1 MFSQRLSRKIFYDQ
15 RTKLCDCRQKRILK
29 TGSNKKMAKKLF
41 VGGIPWA
48 TTSDDLQQLF
58 SQHGTVASA
67 TVITDKMTGR
77 SRGFGFVEFEN
88 DAEADAATAALNNSD
103 YNGRTLV
110 VKEARPLED
119 RPKRSFGDR
128 GGRGGYGGGSGGN
141 GGGYGGGRNDR
152 Y

>member
-1 MFSQRLSRKIFYDQ
+1 
-15 RTKLCDCRQKRILK
+15 
-29 TGSNKKMAKKLF
+29 MAKKLF

-58 SQHGTVASA
+58 SQHGTVTSA

-88 DAEADAATAALNNSD
+88 DAEADAATNALNNSD

-119 RPKRSFGDR
+119 RPKRSFG
-128 GGRGGYGGGSGGN
+128 GGDRGGYGGGRGGS
-141 GGGYGGGRNDR
+141 GGGYGGGHGGGGYNDR

>member
-1 MFSQRLSRKIFYDQ
+1 
-15 RTKLCDCRQKRILK
+15 
-29 TGSNKKMAKKLF
+29 MAKKLF

-128 GGRGGYGGGSGGN
+128 AQRGGYGGGQGGGTGTSGGA
-141 GGGYGGGRNDR
+141 GP
-152 Y
+152 

>member
-1 MFSQRLSRKIFYDQ
+1 
-15 RTKLCDCRQKRILK
+15 
-29 TGSNKKMAKKLF
+29 MAKKLF

-48 TTSDDLQQLF
+48 TTSDDLQTLF
-58 SQHGTVASA
+58 SAHGTVSSA
-67 TVITDKMTGR
+67 TVISDRMTGR

-88 DAEADAATAALNNSD
+88 DAEADAAAAALNNTD

-119 RPKRSFGDR
+119 RPKRNFGDR
-128 GGRGGYGGGSGGN
+128 GGRGGYDRNS
-141 GGGYGGGRNDR
+141 GGGYGGRRDS

>member
-1 MFSQRLSRKIFYDQ
+1 MSSYKDSPLSFKA
-15 RTKLCDCRQKRILK
+15 
-29 TGSNKKMAKKLF
+29 GNKKGLKMAKKLF

-48 TTSDDLQQLF
+48 TTSDDLKELF

-77 SRGFGFVEFEN
+77 SRGFAFVEFEN
-88 DAEADAATAALNNSD
+88 DAEADAATEALNNKE

-119 RPKRSFGDR
+119 RPKRSFG
-128 GGRGGYGGGSGGN
+128 GNRGGYGNN
-141 GGGYGGGRNDR
+141 GGGRRDQY
-152 Y
+152 

>member
-1 MFSQRLSRKIFYDQ
+1 
-15 RTKLCDCRQKRILK
+15 
-29 TGSNKKMAKKLF
+29 MAKKLF

-48 TTSDDLQQLF
+48 TTSDDLKQLF

-88 DAEADAATAALNNSD
+88 DAEASAAETALNNTD
-103 YNGRTLV
+103 YQGRTLV
-110 VKEARPLED
+110 VKEARPMED

-128 GGRGGYGGGSGGN
+128 GGDRGGSRGGHGGGHG
-141 GGGYGGGRNDR
+141 GGGYNDR

>member
-1 MFSQRLSRKIFYDQ
+1 
-15 RTKLCDCRQKRILK
+15 
-29 TGSNKKMAKKLF
+29 MAKKLF

-88 DAEADAATAALNNSD
+88 EAEADAAVAALNNSD

-119 RPKRSFGDR
+119 RPKRSFG
-128 GGRGGYGGGSGGN
+128 GGGGHGGGHGGGGYGG
-141 GGGYGGGRNDR
+141 GGGRNDR

>member
-1 MFSQRLSRKIFYDQ
+1 
-15 RTKLCDCRQKRILK
+15 
-29 TGSNKKMAKKLF
+29 MAKKLF

-48 TTSDDLQQLF
+48 TTSDDLQALF

-67 TVITDKMTGR
+67 TVISDKMTGR

-88 DAEADAATAALNNSD
+88 DAEADAATTALNNSD

-119 RPKRSFGDR
+119 RPKRSFGGGNSR
-128 GGRGGYGGGSGGN
+128 GGYGGGNGGGGRGGYGGGNS
-141 GGGYGGGRNDR
+141 GGGYGGGNDR

>member
-1 MFSQRLSRKIFYDQ
+1 
-15 RTKLCDCRQKRILK
+15 
-29 TGSNKKMAKKLF
+29 MAKKLF

-48 TTSDDLQQLF
+48 TTSDDLQALF

-67 TVITDKMTGR
+67 TVISDKMTGR

-88 DAEADAATAALNNSD
+88 DAEADAAATALNNTD
-103 YNGRTLV
+103 YQGRTLV

-119 RPKRSFGDR
+119 RPKRSFG
-128 GGRGGYGGGSGGN
+128 GGGNSRGGYGGGGHSGNSRGGYGGGN
-141 GGGYGGGRNDR
+141 GGGYGGGNDR

>member
-1 MFSQRLSRKIFYDQ
+1 
-15 RTKLCDCRQKRILK
+15 
-29 TGSNKKMAKKLF
+29 MAKKLF

-67 TVITDKMTGR
+67 TVITDKMTCR

-88 DAEADAATAALNNSD
+88 DAEADAATTALNNSD

-119 RPKRSFGDR
+119 RPKRSFDGGGD
-128 GGRGGYGGGSGGN
+128 RGGYGGGGGRGGHGGGHS
-141 GGGYGGGRNDR
+141 GGGYGGGNDR

>member
-1 MFSQRLSRKIFYDQ
+1 
-15 RTKLCDCRQKRILK
+15 
-29 TGSNKKMAKKLF
+29 MAKKLF

-110 VKEARPLED
+110 VKEARPLKTAQREALATAAD
-119 RPKRSFGDR
+119 AAATAAVITAAATAAAETTATSSF
-128 GGRGGYGGGSGGN
+128 
-141 GGGYGGGRNDR
+141 
-152 Y
+152 